1 MHVQIKTFSD
11 GYRLDDLLT
20 TRVNRWLQEQKEKI
34 TVKDVKFYKSDNVN
48 WVAIVIYEVKE

>member
-1 MHVQIKTFSD
+1 MCVQIKTFSD
-11 GYRLDDLLT
+11 GYKLDILT

-34 TVKDVKFYKSDNVN
+34 IIKDVKFYKSDTVN